1 MDPTSWW
8 VESYM
13 CRVGP
18 YLDGG
23 SPYWPSPLGGV
34 VLFLLRG
41 AGMAS
46 DRTEV
51 TVIPSV
57 LARSKW
63 HAYPCQN
70 RHAWLC
76 STSPRS
82 SQGSG
87 QWRGRASLVRCAAES
102 DEGVVAGPALALG
115 LVFLNQLDLGRSC
128 SCWLMYRGSLVLLT
142 NRCLETPRGYNP
154 NSSPQA
160 FL

>member
-1 MDPTSWW
+1 MVIVPIVTA
-8 VESYM
+8 
-13 CRVGP
+13 
-18 YLDGG
+18 
-23 SPYWPSPLGGV
+23 LGGV
-34 VLFLLRG
+34 VLSELRG

-70 RHAWLC
+70 GRSWLR

-87 QWRGRASLVRCAAES
+87 RRRGRESLARRTAKGEGGVAANPS
-102 DEGVVAGPALALG
+102 LGVKHVLLGLAGPRLFG
-115 LVFLNQLDLGRSC
+115 P
-128 SCWLMYRGSLVLLT
+128 SLTDIL
-142 NRCLETPRGYNP
+142 RAAWPAE
-154 NSSPQA
+154 
-160 FL
+160 